1 MIKPRVLIATSHLLC
16 ALLATACSG
25 ENGPNGVK
33 GVNGRDGGAG
43 KDGVNGEA
51 GKQGPPGRD
60 GANGKDGVPG
70 KDGLPGKDGVN
81 GEAGKQD
88 PPGKD
93 GRGESRS
100 DGGVDAGASDRPPNI
115 LFIMADDLGYS
126 DIHAFG
132 GEIDTP
138 NLDALIADG
147 RILTNHHAGTV
158 SAITRSMLISGT
170 DHHLV
175 GEGTMGA
182 PTDER
187 KGLPGYEGYL
197 NDSSLSVAELLK
209 DAGYHTYI
217 AGKWHLGS
225 AIAGATGA
233 GKTPDQWGFERSFSL
248 LGGAAS
254 NHFTHEAAGSKNFV
268 LDGAYAQPGQPGQK
282 SGFST
287 NLYTDTLIEFIDGNH
302 GDGKPFFAYAAYTSP
317 HWPLQVPEPWLSKYK
332 GRYDQ
337 GYDAVRAARIQRQR
351 DSGLVPE
358 SWTPFPGAPET
369 LVQSPATANYGTAS
383 GKSISAV
390 HFPDDGYVD
399 YHAGFVDKKW
409 TSLTDLE
416 RKPRRAT
423 WRCTP
428 AWCRTSTG
436 TSGG

>member
-1 MIKPRVLIATSHLLC
+1 VIKSRVLIATSQLLC
-16 ALLATACSG
+16 VLLAGGCSG
-25 ENGPNGVK
+25 DAGKAGATGNDGTNGGV
-33 GVNGRDGGAG
+33 GDAG
-43 KDGVNGEA
+43 KDGLSGKDGTNGKNGEA
-51 GKQGPPGRD
+51 GVRGQSGKDGKDGRDGPPGAD
-60 GANGKDGVPG
+60 GKNGEAGVPGHNGKDG
-70 KDGLPGKDGVN
+70 KDAP
-81 GEAGKQD
+81 
-88 PPGKD
+88 
-93 GRGESRS
+93 ES
-100 DGGVDAGASDRPPNI
+100 DAGADGGATNRPPNI

-182 PTDER
+182 PNDER

-197 NDSSLSVAELLK
+197 NDSSLSLPELLK

-225 AIAGATGA
+225 AIAGTTGA
-233 GKTPDQWGFERSFSL
+233 GKTPDQWGFDRSFSL

-254 NHFTHEAAGSKNFV
+254 NHFTHEAAGSKNFA
-268 LDGAYAQPGQPGQK
+268 LDGAYAQPGQPSQK
-282 SGFST
+282 SGYST
-287 NLYTDTLIEFIDGNH
+287 NLYTDTLIEFIDH
-302 GDGKPFFAYAAYTSP
+302 DRGDGKPFFAYAAYTSP

-337 GYDAVRAARIQRQR
+337 GYEPIRAARIARQGEL
-351 DSGLVPE
+351 GLVPE
-358 SWTPFPGAPET
+358 SWTPYPGAPET
-369 LVQSPATANYGTAS
+369 LVQSPATANYGTAN

-390 HFPDDGYVD
+390 HFRTT
-399 YHAGFVDKKW
+399 A
-409 TSLTDLE
+409 TST
-416 RKPRRAT
+416 T
-423 WRCTP
+423 TP
-428 AWCRTSTG
+428 ASSTRSG
-436 TSGG
+436 TA